1 MPALVVDSVRVRRT
15 QNILNTLANAELT
28 EDQRDWIL
36 PQERPEV
43 TQASRCISIGQT
55 DRIYFQMGFCCKT
68 LPDSSRC
75 ESRFVTA
82 HSSCNAER
90 CSNVNVQSNFLAGMS
105 RPWM

>member
-55 DRIYFQMGFCCKT
+55 HRYLFSDGF
-68 LPDSSRC
+68 LLQ
-75 ESRFVTA
+75 
-82 HSSCNAER
+82 NA
-90 CSNVNVQSNFLAGMS
+90 
-105 RPWM
+105 P